1 MKLQPMMLIY
11 ATLLGKTTDVDNG
24 NSFVENTKIVV
35 PLKYL
40 RIFWKSLE
48 MPLINGNIYFEWN
61 WIKDYILSSIGD
73 SGQ

>member
-1 MKLQPMMLIY
+1 MLIY
-11 ATLLGKTTDVDNG
+11 ATLLGKTTDVDNR
-24 NSFVENTKIVV
+24 NIFVEKTKMVV

-40 RIFWKSLE
+40 SNFRKSLE
-48 MPLINGNIYFEWN
+48 IPLINGNIYFEWN

>member
-1 MKLQPMMLIY
+1 MLIY

-24 NSFVENTKIVV
+24 NIFVEKTKMVV

-40 RIFWKSLE
+40 SNFRKSLE
-48 MPLINGNIYFEWN
+48 IPLINGNIYFEWN